1 MSQYHF
7 IKKMWLEE
15 DDDDFQFKQ
24 LDNWVK
30 QYMEASRF

>member
-7 IKKMWLEE
+7 IKKISLEE

-30 QYMEASRF
+30 